1 MRNLPGSYYVLDRP
15 SCRGLSEHA
24 LIVLIALTLVKFE
37 DIEEAAIWWDA
48 LQTNPMDKVNMVG
61 VFVAGVYQYER
72 VEC

>member
-1 MRNLPGSYYVLDRP
+1 MVFV
-15 SCRGLSEHA
+15 A
-24 LIVLIALTLVKFE
+24 LILVKFE

-61 VFVAGVYQYER
+61 VFLAGVYQHMR